1 MEVYS
6 KLKSSECVVTFSK
19 RHFSLPF
26 LGMFVCGFFTELIW
40 ENHLH
45 GTWLVSCLSISTVYI
60 INVVILGKYREVRIS
75 AQNWNFQMNEFRTL
89 TIVLGLKCKAASTQR
104 AGGGQSINRRWC
116 TMYMRPRGGHWT
128 QFNLATAK
136 TDWPIGPREAVQSR
150 NRPLVTNPS
159 SSSGHLNVLVAITGA
174 LVLDACFRFRS

>member
-1 MEVYS
+1 MCRNV
-6 KLKSSECVVTFSK
+6 KALFA
-19 RHFSLPF
+19 
-26 LGMFVCGFFTELIW
+26 
-40 ENHLH
+40 
-45 GTWLVSCLSISTVYI
+45 SISWDVCPW
-60 INVVILGKYREVRIS
+60 ILYRTYLGESSSWNMIGFLLIHLDCIHHKYREVRIS
-75 AQNWNFQMNEFRTL
+75 AQNWNFQINEFRTL

-174 LVLDACFRFRS
+174 LVLDVCFRFRS